1 MKPVLVYSLLM
12 STVTLLSDVVVV
24 GDDGE
29 GHASRVVV
37 IKSNAVTRVRRSN
50 FAVHLDRRRHRR
62 HTQQPLTPNQMS
74 EITDRHNVLR
84 AAEGADNMELVVK
97 SSAHAY
103 SGTYIYNY
111 CISIALLML
120 SSL

>member
-1 MKPVLVYSLLM
+1 M

-24 GDDGE
+24 VGVDGE
-29 GHASRVVV
+29 EHESRVVV
-37 IKSNAVTRVRRSN
+37 IKSNTVTRVGRSE

-62 HTQQPLTPNQMS
+62 QTQQPLTPNQMS
-74 EITDRHNVLR
+74 KIVDRHNVLR
-84 AAEGADNMELVVK
+84 AAEGADNMELMVK

-111 CISIALLML
+111 CISIAFLML